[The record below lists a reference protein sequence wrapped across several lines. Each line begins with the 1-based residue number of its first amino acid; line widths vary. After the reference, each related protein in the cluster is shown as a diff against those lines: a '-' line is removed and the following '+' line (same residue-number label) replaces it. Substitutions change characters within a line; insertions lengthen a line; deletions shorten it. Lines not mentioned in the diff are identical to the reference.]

1 MNYGVWVFQGVCILI
16 TAYLAHRR
24 GKNPLLWGALAYV
37 LTVATP
43 LLLLFVTR
51 RRRVMLDQYLGQYP
65 HCRIARGIACAH
77 CNSSSIRLWRNAGL
91 LSDRDQHF
99 CNHCGSYLY
108 DS

>member
-1 MNYGVWVFQGVCILI
+1 MNYGVWAFQGACILI

-43 LLLLFVTR
+43 FVLLFVTR
-51 RRRVMLDQYLGQYP
+51 QKRVTLKQYLERFP
-65 HCRIARGIACAH
+65 HCRMNRGIACAY
-77 CNSSSIRLWRNAGL
+77 CNSSSIRLWRYGGL
-91 LSDRDQHF
+91 LSNRDQHL